1 MPIGCGK
8 RKLRRGSYHA
18 MTPPGLAAREANR
31 STIFRTFA
39 FSFVEGT
46 DGKSKVT
53 LSGEKKLLWLKF
65 R

>member
-1 MPIGCGK
+1 
-8 RKLRRGSYHA
+8 
-18 MTPPGLAAREANR
+18 MTPPGFAAREANR